1 MTAQPDATAP
11 TSDER
16 LLAALAHFFGLVV
29 ALIIWATQKDKSRF
43 VRFQAM
49 QAVAFDAVLFVV
61 FFLVV
66 GCTMITMFGGAFLGL
81 AGAAAAAAD
90 ETAAGG
96 ILGVL
101 FSLSFLLPFAGTCLM
116 FFLALG
122 ALAGRGVAAV
132 NAYQGRN
139 YRHPWLGDRVEKML
153 G

>member
-1 MTAQPDATAP
+1 MTAQPDTTGP

-29 ALIIWATQKDKSRF
+29 ALIIWATQKEKSRF

-49 QAVAFDAVLFVV
+49 QAMAFDAVLFVV
-61 FFLVV
+61 FFLVF
-66 GCTMITMFGGAFLGL
+66 GCIMITMFGGALFGV

-90 ETAAGG
+90 ETTAGG
-96 ILGVL
+96 VLGLL
-101 FSLSFLLPFAGTCLM
+101 FSLSFLLPFAATCLM
-116 FFLALG
+116 FLLALG
-122 ALAGRGVAAV
+122 ALAGRAVAAV

-139 YRHPWLGDRVEKML
+139 YHHPWLGDRVEKML